1 MQTPTR
7 NIISGALTHRCDQVL
22 CSRAEEVKRVCDGEI
37 HCGPVWAE
45 IITNDAIG
53 LIEEYGALTTSTAT
67 GSLPFIQHGHGLV
80 LKEPLGVV
88 LGIAPWNAP
97 IILGLR
103 AVVAPIAAGNVAIL
117 KASRCPPNDADRK
130 IVSD

>member
-1 MQTPTR
+1 M
-7 NIISGALTHRCDQVL
+7 
-22 CSRAEEVKRVCDGEI
+22 
-37 HCGPVWAE
+37 
-45 IITNDAIG
+45 NDSIG
-53 LIEEYGALTTSTAT
+53 LIEEYASLTTSVAT
-67 GSLPFIQHGHGLV
+67 GSIPFIQEGYGLV

-117 KASRCPPNDADRK
+117 KARLPISLMRMYVNRLSFSRAPN
-130 IVSD
+130 